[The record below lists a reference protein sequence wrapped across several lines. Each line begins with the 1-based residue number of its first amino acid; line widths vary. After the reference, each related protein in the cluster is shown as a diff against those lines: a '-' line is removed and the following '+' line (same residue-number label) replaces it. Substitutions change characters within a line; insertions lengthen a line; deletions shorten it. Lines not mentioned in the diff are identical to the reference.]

1 MAIETVFPGWV
12 VARAVPPEVWQGLGM
27 RQYNL
32 YGGVIRGAAGTPQAG
47 QIIRHLVPVAS
58 TGIETSLLPI
68 SAPLNMLNAASSY
81 AVLGSMRTLTATT
94 QQVLRLATGTMYFS
108 GLSLAVSSIGFI
120 TIGQKLKTLESKL
133 TEISQNVKE
142 IKALLERQERAR
154 LRVALQDLTNMIE
167 SGTSQHR
174 NSILPQARQTLAE
187 LHHQYRELLGS
198 SDTIETAVAY
208 EELFSLTAL
217 AQVRCSAEL
226 GMLDIAR
233 RELEDATTF
242 WQEHTRRIAKDLLF
256 GEEPERFLHSDFV
269 ETVPTAT
276 LIEWIDFTTGEERGY
291 EWIDELRSRT
301 RPWYSERKLPSI
313 PRWRSNLEWEQDWV
327 IPTLHKFTAR
337 SKVMD
342 GYVTQYDFFREQN
355 LIPAEFEER
364 MLALNPQD
372 AIDGYFILEPEE
384 G

>member
-1 MAIETVFPGWV
+1 MAVETVFPGWV
-12 VARAVPPEVWQGLGM
+12 VARAVPPEVLQGLAM

-58 TGIETSLLPI
+58 TSLETSLLPV
-68 SAPLNMLNAASSY
+68 SAPMNLVNAAATYSMM
-81 AVLGSMRTLTATT
+81 GSMRTLTATT
-94 QQVLRLATGTMYFS
+94 QQVLHLATGTMYLS
-108 GLSLAVSSIGFI
+108 GLSLAVSSVGFI
-120 TIGQKLKTLESKL
+120 TIGQKLKTLEGKL

-154 LRVALQDLTNMIE
+154 LRVALQDLANMIE

-174 NSILPQARQTLAE
+174 NTILSQARQTLAE
-187 LHHQYRELLGS
+187 LHHQYRELLGN
-198 SDTIETAVAY
+198 TETVETSVAY

-226 GMLDIAR
+226 GMLDIAH
-233 RELEDATTF
+233 RELDDAITF
-242 WQEHTRRIAKDLLF
+242 WQEQTRRVAKDLLF
-256 GEEPERFLHSDFV
+256 REEPERFLHSDFV

-301 RPWYSERKLPSI
+301 RPWYSNRKLPAI
-313 PRWRSNLEWEQDWV
+313 PRWRSHLEWEQQWV

-342 GYVTQYDFFREQN
+342 GYMAQYDFFCQQN
-355 LIPAEFEER
+355 MIPSAFEER
-364 MLALNPQD
+364 MLALNPQ
-372 AIDGYFILEPEE
+372 AVVDGYFVLEPETN
-384 G
+384 